1 MVRLVRY
8 LIYFSFCITTF
19 NLLAQS
25 DSELN
30 TKQNEL
36 KTLKNEISRLEKEIS
51 SQSKKEKETFNL
63 LQNYDK
69 QSYLLNKIISRYR
82 AEENLKIK
90 QITVTELKINALSK
104 EISRFQTNYAKYV
117 NSIYRKG
124 KQSDLAVIFDS
135 ESIANALRRLF
146 YLKKFSERRQ
156 KDLIK
161 FEHSKNELSIAKIK
175 LEKEKAEES
184 ILMERKI
191 AEEKV
196 LNRKTNERKKILT
209 AIKKDKTQLRKEL
222 DTKKKAEDLI
232 KNIIV
237 RLNAEKVKRENELND
252 KNERVERKS
261 TKEKIAPKKFAS
273 FEGLK
278 GNMIWPV
285 DGGKIIRKYGE
296 NKNLIL
302 NTITLNYGVDI
313 KVSSNLN
320 VNAVA
325 NGIISAIDWI
335 PGYGSI
341 MIITHQDDYRTVYS
355 HLSEIYVQEGE
366 QVNTDQII
374 ATIGESIEGY
384 VLHFEIWNSR
394 VNQNPEV
401 WLVKK

>member
-36 KTLKNEISRLEKEIS
+36 KALKNEISRLEKEIS

-90 QITVTELKINALSK
+90 QITATELKITALSK
-104 EISRFQTNYAKYV
+104 EISRLQTNYAKYV

-124 KQSDLAVIFDS
+124 KQSELAVIFDS
-135 ESIANALRRLF
+135 ESIENALRRLF
-146 YLKKFSERRQ
+146 YFKKFSERRE
-156 KDLIK
+156 KDLID
-161 FEHSKNELSIAKIK
+161 FEHSKNELSVAKIK
-175 LEKEKAEES
+175 LEKEKAEKS
-184 ILMERKI
+184 ILMGRKI

-196 LNRKTNERKKILT
+196 LDRKTNERKKILAT
-209 AIKKDKTQLRKEL
+209 IKKDKKELRKEL

-237 RLNAEKVKRENELND
+237 RLNAEKVKRDNELND

-261 TKEKIAPKKFAS
+261 TTEKIPPKKIAA

-278 GNMIWPV
+278 GNMNWPV

-313 KVSSNLN
+313 KVNSNLN

-341 MIITHQDDYRTVYS
+341 IIITHQDDYRTVYS

-401 WLVKK
+401 WLVNK